1 MNKLDLDYKNATII
15 EVYPVEDS
23 MNTLVRCLDA
33 RQKDGNLN
41 TFDIRNSK
49 SAEIHACIMM
59 TIQLDRTINDTLNMV
74 DDIKEV
80 REDDTEGSYGL
91 DDNRP
96 KQSDVEELQQQR
108 DWYEQQALGLMSL
121 LWVNF
126 GVTHTSCLLYISPQS
141 KYGRSA
147 KQMKIMKQSMTQEY
161 FKFFEMAHDNMPQEL
176 DGFRNTFQEERQ
188 AYGYHVTGNVEK
200 LANAAKPVEQAD
212 LFTKVAYEKMDQAR
226 STLDN
231 IEKEL
236 DKGSIVA
243 KEKVYQNGKAF
254 VVKQ

>member
-1 MNKLDLDYKNATII
+1 
-15 EVYPVEDS
+15 
-23 MNTLVRCLDA
+23 
-33 RQKDGNLN
+33 
-41 TFDIRNSK
+41 
-49 SAEIHACIMM
+49 M
-59 TIQLDRTINDTLNMV
+59 TIQLDRSINDTLNMV

-80 REDDTEGSYGL
+80 REDDTPGIYGL

-121 LWVNF
+121 MWVNF
-126 GVTHTSCLLYISPQS
+126 GATHTSCLLYISPQS
-141 KYGRSA
+141 RYGRSA

-161 FKFFEMAHDNMPQEL
+161 FKFFEMAYDNMPEEL
-176 DGFRNTFQEERQ
+176 DGYRNTFREERQ

-200 LANAAKPVEQAD
+200 LANAVKPVEQAD

-226 STLDN
+226 STLDK

-243 KEKVYQNGKAF
+243 KEKVYQDGKAF
-254 VVKQ
+254 IAKQ

>member
-1 MNKLDLDYKNATII
+1 
-15 EVYPVEDS
+15 
-23 MNTLVRCLDA
+23 MNTMVRCLDA
-33 RQKDGNLN
+33 RQKDRNLN
-41 TFDIRNSK
+41 TYDIRNSK

-59 TIQLDRTINDTLNMV
+59 TIQLDRSINDTLNMV

-80 REDDTEGSYGL
+80 REDDTPGIYGL

-96 KQSDVEELQQQR
+96 KQSDVEELRHQQ

-121 LWVNF
+121 MWVNF
-126 GVTHTSCLLYISPQS
+126 GATHTSCLLYISPQS
-141 KYGRSA
+141 RYGRSA

-161 FKFFEMAHDNMPQEL
+161 FKFFEMAYDNMPEEL
-176 DGFRNTFQEERQ
+176 DGYRNTFREERQ
-188 AYGYHVTGNVEK
+188 AYGYHVTCNVEK
-200 LANAAKPVEQAD
+200 LANAVKPVEQAD

-226 STLDN
+226 STLDK

-243 KEKVYQNGKAF
+243 KEKVYQDGKAF
-254 VVKQ
+254 IAKQ

>member
-1 MNKLDLDYKNATII
+1 MNKLDLDYKNAKII
-15 EVYPVEDS
+15 ELYPVEDS
-23 MNTLVRCLDA
+23 MNTMVRCLDA
-33 RQKDGNLN
+33 RQKDRNLN
-41 TFDIRNSK
+41 TYDIRNSK

-59 TIQLDRTINDTLNMV
+59 TIQLERTINDTLNMV
-74 DDIKEV
+74 DDIREV
-80 REDDTEGSYGL
+80 REDDTPGAYGL

-96 KQSDVEELQQQR
+96 KQSDVEELRHQQ

-121 LWVNF
+121 MWVNF
-126 GVTHTSCLLYISPQS
+126 GATHTSCLLYISPQS
-141 KYGRSA
+141 RYGRSA

-176 DGFRNTFQEERQ
+176 DGYRNTFREERQ

-200 LANAAKPVEQAD
+200 LANAVKPVEQAD

-226 STLDN
+226 STLDK

-243 KEKVYQNGKAF
+243 KEKVYQDGKAF
-254 VVKQ
+254 IAKQ